1 MVFIHVV
8 MVLTPLIP
16 VLPVLAEVW
25 LRNVIQ
31 FLWWVVSC
39 IPIPSLSENIDSLV
53 FDLLRGYLLSKA
65 FLKAAEKIQKVVF
78 ALIM

>member
-16 VLPVLAEVW
+16 VLAVLAEVW

-31 FLWWVVSC
+31 FLWWVVSR
-39 IPIPSLSENIDSLV
+39 IRIPSLSENIDSLV

-65 FLKAAEKIQKVVF
+65 FLKAAEKIRKVVF